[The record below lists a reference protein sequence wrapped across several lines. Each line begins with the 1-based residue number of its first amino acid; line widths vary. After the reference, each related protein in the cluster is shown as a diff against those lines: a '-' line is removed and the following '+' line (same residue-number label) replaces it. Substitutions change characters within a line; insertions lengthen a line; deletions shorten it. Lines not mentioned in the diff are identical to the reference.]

1 MNACEWLQKAERALA
16 SARLLLADGD
26 SEGACNR
33 AYYAMFESAQAAL
46 SISGR
51 MIPDEACRTY
61 NGLITLF
68 SLHLVKPGLIA
79 VELGRSL
86 NRVQEIRLL
95 ADYTGDAIDLKQA
108 ADAVAQAECFV
119 RGMQEYVAKLDRH
132 ESG

>member
-1 MNACEWLQKAERALA
+1 MI
-16 SARLLLADGD
+16 SA
-26 SEGACNR
+26 
-33 AYYAMFESAQAAL
+33 
-46 SISGR
+46 
-51 MIPDEACRTY
+51 EACRTH

-119 RGMQEYVAKLDRH
+119 RGMQEYVAKLDGP

>member
-1 MNACEWLQKAERALA
+1 MNACEWLQKAKRALA

-33 AYYAMFESAQAAL
+33 AYDAMFESAQAAL
-46 SISGR
+46 SISSR
-51 MIPDEACRTY
+51 MIPDEACRTH